1 MEWKRSNYSTF
12 GNSICD
18 ASIFIPFPNAGII
31 FRAIHLS
38 VVRRLGC
45 KSSAPSLP
53 NVYPSPTR
61 ANWIL
66 VPVSDYHTLVYTTG
80 TSRVGRRACRIY
92 VTRSRSRR
100 RDPFDHSLSS
110 GNESC
115 RIGSVKQISSSHFCR
130 WSMHPNSREKPVVLA
145 FVALSSRERIFYGD
159 EGRGRR
165 GWIGS
170 LGVMDCLLWWR
181 GN

>member
-18 ASIFIPFPNAGII
+18 ASIFIPFPAGII

-80 TSRVGRRACRIY
+80 TSRVGRARVSYIRHQIALAS
-92 VTRSRSRR
+92 SRSVRPFVVQRKWKLPDRECKANFFFPFLPMIDASEFARKTGGGCVRR
-100 RDPFDHSLSS
+100 SLFSRK
-110 GNESC
+110 N
-115 RIGSVKQISSSHFCR
+115 ILWR
-130 WSMHPNSREKPVVLA
+130 WGE
-145 FVALSSRERIFYGD
+145 
-159 EGRGRR
+159 RR